1 MKIKEEC
8 VRTLELIPWV
18 TKVEV
23 DIFLKK
29 PLGST
34 AAMGSSLRNVE
45 HVIAVSSCK
54 VPSYV
59 TLEKKL
65 QKNLHFL
72 YVKFTWRQCDSSQI
86 TFGDI
91 YDETVMTFNIMNSF
105 LFQHSIFSLYFI

>member
-1 MKIKEEC
+1 MKNHNLPNPSISLKYPHFATWFSVKIKEEC

-54 VPSYV
+54 VPSCV

-65 QKNLHFL
+65 Q
-72 YVKFTWRQCDSSQI
+72 
-86 TFGDI
+86 
-91 YDETVMTFNIMNSF
+91 
-105 LFQHSIFSLYFI
+105 